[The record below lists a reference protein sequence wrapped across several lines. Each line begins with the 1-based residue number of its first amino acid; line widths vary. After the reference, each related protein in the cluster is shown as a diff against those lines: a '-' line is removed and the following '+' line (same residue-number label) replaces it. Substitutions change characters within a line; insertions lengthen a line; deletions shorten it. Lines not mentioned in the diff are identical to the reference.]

1 MILRKSL
8 DWRIIIRRT
17 WKRTTTLLLL
27 SSLVAIAYHLFWLD
41 NLAIS
46 TIPASILGVAIAFL
60 IGFRV
65 NSAYE
70 RWWEARKIWG
80 ALVNDTRNWS
90 RQVMFLVPTPDTGM
104 ESHAVKQL
112 HRELLYRQL
121 AFVYALKNHL
131 RKLDIETEITP
142 FVSTDELASYRGKS
156 NIPNSLL
163 QKQASRLRD
172 LSASG
177 KLDDF
182 RLIQL
187 DTTLNRLCDEM
198 GACERI
204 KNTVFPRQYSY
215 YSTLFTKIYSYML
228 PFVLVGETG
237 WLVIP
242 FTMVI
247 GFVFYALD
255 VIAYGI
261 DNPFEN
267 TLNDTPMSAICRTLE
282 INLRE
287 QLGETE
293 LPEPLQPVNGFLF

>member
-17 WKRTTTLLLL
+17 WKRTTTLFVL
-27 SSLVAIAYHLFWLD
+27 SSLVAIAYHLLWFD
-41 NLAIS
+41 DLAIS
-46 TIPASILGVAIAFL
+46 TLPASILGVAIAFL

-80 ALVNDTRNWS
+80 ALVNDTRSWA
-90 RQVMFLVPTPDTGM
+90 RQVMFLIPTPATGL
-104 ESHAVKQL
+104 ENEAAHQI

-131 RKLDIETEITP
+131 RKLPIAPEIQA
-142 FVSTDELASYRGKS
+142 FLSAEEVASYEGKS

-172 LSASG
+172 LATNG
-177 KLDDF
+177 HLDNF

-187 DTTLNRLCDEM
+187 DHTLNRLCDEM

-215 YSTLFTKIYSYML
+215 YSTLFTKIYSFIL

-242 FTMVI
+242 FTMLI

-255 VIAYGI
+255 IIAYGI

-287 QLGETE
+287 QLGEKE

>member
-1 MILRKSL
+1 MILRKNL
-8 DWRIIIRRT
+8 DWRIILRRT
-17 WKRTTTLLLL
+17 WKRTTFLFLL
-27 SSLVAIAYHLFWLD
+27 SSLVAIAYHLLWFD
-41 NLAIS
+41 DLAIS
-46 TIPASILGVAIAFL
+46 TMPASILGVAIAFL

-80 ALVNDTRNWS
+80 ALVNDTRSWA
-90 RQVMFLVPTPDTGM
+90 RQVMFLLPSPEKDLEKT
-104 ESHAVKQL
+104 AAKAL

-131 RKLDIETEITP
+131 RKLEITSEIEP
-142 FVSTDELASYRGKS
+142 FVAQDELASYTGKS
-156 NIPNSLL
+156 NIPNSIL

-172 LSASG
+172 LSAAG
-177 KLDDF
+177 LLDNF

-187 DTTLNRLCDEM
+187 DSTLNRLCDEM

-215 YSTLFTKIYSYML
+215 YSSLFTKIYSFIL
-228 PFVLVGETG
+228 PFVLVAETG

-242 FTMVI
+242 FTMLI

-255 VIAYGI
+255 KIAYGI

-282 INLRE
+282 INLKE
-287 QLGETE
+287 QLGESH
-293 LPEPLQPVNGFLF
+293 LPEPLQPVNGFLY

>member
-17 WKRTTTLLLL
+17 WKRSTTLLLL

-104 ESHAVKQL
+104 ESQAVKEL

-121 AFVYALKNHL
+121 AFAYALKNHL

>member
-1 MILRKSL
+1 MIIRKSL
-8 DWRIIIRRT
+8 DWRIIIRRS
-17 WKRTTTLLLL
+17 WKRSSTLLLL
-27 SSLVAIAYHLFWLD
+27 STLVAIAYHLLWLD

-46 TIPASILGVAIAFL
+46 TMPASILGVAIAFL

-80 ALVNDTRNWS
+80 ALVNDTRSWA
-90 RQVMFLVPTPDTGM
+90 RQAMCLIPTPDTGM
-104 ESHAVKQL
+104 ETTEAQQI

-131 RKLDIETEITP
+131 RKLDIMPEIAP
-142 FVSTDELASYRGKS
+142 FVSPDELAGYAGKS
-156 NIPNSLL
+156 NIPNSIL
-163 QKQASRLRD
+163 QKQASRLRE

-177 KLDDF
+177 QLDNF

-187 DTTLNRLCDEM
+187 DNTLNRLCDEM

-242 FTMVI
+242 FTMLI

-255 VIAYGI
+255 IIAYGI

-267 TLNDTPMSAICRTLE
+267 SWNDTPMSAISRTLE

-287 QLGETE
+287 QLGETN
-293 LPEPLQPVNGFLF
+293 LPEAAQPINGFLY